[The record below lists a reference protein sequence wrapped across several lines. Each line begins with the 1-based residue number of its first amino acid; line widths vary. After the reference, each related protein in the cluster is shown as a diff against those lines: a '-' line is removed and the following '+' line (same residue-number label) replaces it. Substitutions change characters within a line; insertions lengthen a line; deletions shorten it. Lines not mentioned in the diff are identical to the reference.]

1 MLKRHSVLLIYI
13 IVLMLILPAC
23 YKQKDK
29 SCIDII
35 SEQPTNNTAYCYVV
49 NSDKY
54 ILRDD
59 IAELVEVL
67 QPLSW
72 KIAGKASDEK
82 NIKDVILNFN
92 EFPEGKNE
100 KTFDYSKGTYVLK
113 QLVIQTESRF
123 VFDGYSTEGEKYLL
137 NNDVVTDLQAFIARK
152 AVSNAE
158 LIKRMK

>member
-1 MLKRHSVLLIYI
+1 
-13 IVLMLILPAC
+13 MLILPAC

-29 SCIDII
+29 SFIDII

-59 IAELVEVL
+59 IAELVEFL
-67 QPLSW
+67 QPQNW
-72 KIAGKASDEK
+72 KSAGKASDEK
-82 NIKDVILNFN
+82 NFKDVIINFN

-100 KTFDYSKGTYVLK
+100 KNFDYSKGTYVIK

-137 NNDVVTDLQAFIARK
+137 NNDIVTDLQAFIAKK